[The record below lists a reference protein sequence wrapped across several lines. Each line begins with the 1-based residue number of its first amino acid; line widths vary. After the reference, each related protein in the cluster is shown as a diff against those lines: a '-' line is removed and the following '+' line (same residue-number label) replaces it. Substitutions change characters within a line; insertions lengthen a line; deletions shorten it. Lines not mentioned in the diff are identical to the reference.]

1 MDQNFDVAKL
11 RAWRGLDA
19 KSLPAQETS
28 ADGLGGAA
36 LAEEGTSAQSTPLD
50 GAPDAAALAR
60 ENHRSRLVAQY
71 NLESEYIGVVKLARI
86 LGLSAS
92 AIYSLIRA
100 GRFFLPYR
108 LFNAAPKIFI
118 DDLVEWHCSGQGV
131 VPAFGAKPSLE
142 TAVDDEDGAG
152 GKGRALSRA
161 EVNEAVEK
169 AAEHAMR
176 SMGIDPS
183 ARRRKHRQ
191 R

>member
-11 RAWRGLDA
+11 RAWRGFDA
-19 KSLPAQETS
+19 KSLPAQGKSGDEV
-28 ADGLGGAA
+28 GGAA
-36 LAEEGTSAQSTPLD
+36 LAEEGASAQSTPLD
-50 GAPDAAALAR
+50 DAPDASALAR
-60 ENHRSRLVAQY
+60 KSHRSRLVAQY
-71 NLESEYIGVVKLARI
+71 NLDSEYIGVGQLVRI

-92 AIYSLIRA
+92 AIYGHIRA

-131 VPAFGAKPSLE
+131 VPAFGEKPSRE
-142 TAVDDEDGAG
+142 TAVDEEDGAG

-169 AAEHAMR
+169 AAENAML
-176 SMGIDPS
+176 SMGIEPS
-183 ARRRKHRQ
+183 KRRPRRP
-191 R
+191 

>member
-19 KSLPAQETS
+19 KSLPAQEIS
-28 ADGLGGAA
+28 ADGVGGAA

-50 GAPDAAALAR
+50 DAPDASALAR
-60 ENHRSRLVAQY
+60 KSHRSRLVAQY
-71 NLESEYIGVVKLARI
+71 NLDSEYIGVGQLARI

-92 AIYSLIRA
+92 AIYGHIRA

-131 VPAFGAKPSLE
+131 VPAFCEKPSRE
-142 TAVDDEDGAG
+142 TAVDEEDGAG

-169 AAEHAMR
+169 AAEDAMR
-176 SMGIDPS
+176 AMGIEPS
-183 ARRRKHRQ
+183 KRRRR
-191 R
+191 RP